1 MSPRPAQ
8 SSASAGNGA
17 RVLVV
22 DDEPNITELVS
33 MALRYEGFSVK
44 TAATGR
50 AALTAVSQFSPA
62 LVILDVMLPDI
73 DGLEV
78 LRRLNSAG
86 HRVPIIFL
94 TARDATE
101 DKVHGLT
108 VGGDDYVTKPFS
120 IEELVARVRV
130 VLRRHGAAGEES
142 GQLQLADLELDDEA
156 HEVRR
161 AGRVVDLTTTEYRL
175 LRYLL
180 INAGRVL
187 TPDPRPR
194 LALRLRRGRERARDV
209 HQLPAAEDRPPGATA
224 RADGSRR
231 RLRPP
236 RPANIDMTRSLSGRL
251 LIGIVSLVAVG
262 LLVADV
268 ATYTALQT
276 FLIGRVDVQLS
287 TGHNAAVAGLGGSPQ
302 GNGPP
307 AGSTF
312 PADTIIERV
321 QADGTVLDARR
332 LSFGGTSSSSALPVL
347 PKPLPSG
354 TEKDPAVQ
362 TLNGIN
368 GVSHYRAAIWPEDS
382 FRGEYVVLA
391 IPLLDV
397 ESTLGQLLQ
406 LEVLISFGVVAAT
419 AVLAL
424 IIIRIGLRPLR
435 RMAGVAQ
442 DIAAG
447 DLTRRVEPATQ
458 DTEIGRLGIALNG
471 MLSQIEAAF
480 GERTR
485 SEQRLRRFIA
495 DASHELRTPLTSV
508 RGYAEMLR
516 RGAQESPEDASIA
529 RRRIEEES
537 VRMSL
542 MVDDMLVLARLGQ
555 GRPLERV
562 PVDLQ
567 SIARDAVADA
577 HAVAPQRSITLDA
590 RAPVVITGDDTR
602 LRQAVGNLMRNA
614 LVHTP
619 NATAIEV
626 ALETHDGV
634 ATMSVVDHGPGLKPD
649 DAGRVF
655 EPFYRADASRSR
667 DSGGAGLGL
676 SIVAAVV
683 DAHGGRVKVSET
695 PGGGATFEV
704 ALPIAKA

>member
-1 MSPRPAQ
+1 MLIGVIALVAIGLVVSGAATYLTLQNFLLTRVDTQLTDGHLAAISVLGGRGPG
-8 SSASAGNGA
+8 GNG
-17 RVLVV
+17 
-22 DDEPNITELVS
+22 
-33 MALRYEGFSVK
+33 
-44 TAATGR
+44 
-50 AALTAVSQFSPA
+50 QF
-62 LVILDVMLPDI
+62 
-73 DGLEV
+73 
-78 LRRLNSAG
+78 
-86 HRVPIIFL
+86 PI
-94 TARDATE
+94 
-101 DKVHGLT
+101 G
-108 VGGDDYVTKPFS
+108 
-120 IEELVARVRV
+120 
-130 VLRRHGAAGEES
+130 
-142 GQLQLADLELDDEA
+142 
-156 HEVRR
+156 
-161 AGRVVDLTTTEYRL
+161 
-175 LRYLL
+175 
-180 INAGRVL
+180 
-187 TPDPRPR
+187 
-194 LALRLRRGRERARDV
+194 
-209 HQLPAAEDRPPGATA
+209 
-224 RADGSRR
+224 
-231 RLRPP
+231 
-236 RPANIDMTRSLSGRL
+236 
-251 LIGIVSLVAVG
+251 
-262 LLVADV
+262 
-268 ATYTALQT
+268 
-276 FLIGRVDVQLS
+276 
-287 TGHNAAVAGLGGSPQ
+287 
-302 GNGPP
+302 
-307 AGSTF
+307 
-312 PADTIIERV
+312 TIIEVFSPNGSEIGQPLRY
-321 QADGTVLDARR
+321 DFPN
-332 LSFGGTSSSSALPVL
+332 STSKALPIA
-347 PKPLPSG
+347 PHPLPSG
-354 TEKDPAVQ
+354 TEARPALV
-362 TLNGIN
+362 TLDGTN

-382 FRGEYVVLA
+382 FGGDYILLA
-391 IPLLDV
+391 IPMDDV
-397 ESTLGQLLQ
+397 EGTLNQLLL
-406 LEVLISFGVVAAT
+406 LEGLVGVAVLVAT
-419 AVLAL
+419 GVLAL
-424 IIIRIGLRPLR
+424 LIIRIGLRPLR

-516 RGAQESPEDASIA
+516 RGAQESPEDASVA

-555 GRPLERV
+555 GRPLERA

-590 RAPVVITGDDTR
+590 PASVVIAGDDTR

-619 NATAIEV
+619 SSSPIEV

-676 SIVAAVV
+676 SIVSAVV
-683 DAHGGRVKVSET
+683 DAHGGSVKVSET

-704 ALPIAKA
+704 ELPISKA

>member
-1 MSPRPAQ
+1 MPSRSVRYWLRSRLANSLIFLFVGLQVHHAAMNDSVGYIIVVWNTGPGTASNVTLDDPLPGGLNWTTGNPDCTITSGTLHCAFGDLGVTTKEQ
-8 SSASAGNGA
+8 STAS
-17 RVLVV
+17 V
-22 DDEPNITELVS
+22 T
-33 MALRYEGFSVK
+33 
-44 TAATGR
+44 
-50 AALTAVSQFSPA
+50 LTA
-62 LVILDVMLPDI
+62 DTT
-73 DGLEV
+73 
-78 LRRLNSAG
+78 R
-86 HRVPIIFL
+86 
-94 TARDATE
+94 E
-101 DKVHGLT
+101 DC
-108 VGGDDYVTKPFS
+108 
-120 IEELVARVRV
+120 
-130 VLRRHGAAGEES
+130 
-142 GQLQLADLELDDEA
+142 
-156 HEVRR
+156 
-161 AGRVVDLTTTEYRL
+161 
-175 LRYLL
+175 
-180 INAGRVL
+180 
-187 TPDPRPR
+187 
-194 LALRLRRGRERARDV
+194 
-209 HQLPAAEDRPPGATA
+209 
-224 RADGSRR
+224 GS
-231 RLRPP
+231 L
-236 RPANIDMTRSLSGRL
+236 
-251 LIGIVSLVAVG
+251 
-262 LLVADV
+262 
-268 ATYTALQT
+268 
-276 FLIGRVDVQLS
+276 
-287 TGHNAAVAGLGGSPQ
+287 
-302 GNGPP
+302 
-307 AGSTF
+307 
-312 PADTIIERV
+312 
-321 QADGTVLDARR
+321 
-332 LSFGGTSSSSALPVL
+332 
-347 PKPLPSG
+347 
-354 TEKDPAVQ
+354 
-362 TLNGIN
+362 
-368 GVSHYRAAIWPEDS
+368 
-382 FRGEYVVLA
+382 
-391 IPLLDV
+391 
-397 ESTLGQLLQ
+397 
-406 LEVLISFGVVAAT
+406 LEVLISLGVVAAT
-419 AVLAL
+419 AALAL
-424 IIIRIGLRPLR
+424 IIIRIGLRPLQ
-435 RMAGVAQ
+435 RMARVAQ

-683 DAHGGRVKVSET
+683 DAHGGSVKVSET

>member
-1 MSPRPAQ
+1 
-8 SSASAGNGA
+8 
-17 RVLVV
+17 
-22 DDEPNITELVS
+22 
-33 MALRYEGFSVK
+33 
-44 TAATGR
+44 
-50 AALTAVSQFSPA
+50 
-62 LVILDVMLPDI
+62 
-73 DGLEV
+73 
-78 LRRLNSAG
+78 
-86 HRVPIIFL
+86 
-94 TARDATE
+94 
-101 DKVHGLT
+101 
-108 VGGDDYVTKPFS
+108 
-120 IEELVARVRV
+120 
-130 VLRRHGAAGEES
+130 
-142 GQLQLADLELDDEA
+142 
-156 HEVRR
+156 
-161 AGRVVDLTTTEYRL
+161 
-175 LRYLL
+175 
-180 INAGRVL
+180 
-187 TPDPRPR
+187 
-194 LALRLRRGRERARDV
+194 
-209 HQLPAAEDRPPGATA
+209 
-224 RADGSRR
+224 
-231 RLRPP
+231 
-236 RPANIDMTRSLSGRL
+236 MTRSLSGRL

-268 ATYTALQT
+268 ATYTALQS
-276 FLIGRVDVQLS
+276 FLISRVDVQLS

-302 GNGPP
+302 ANGLPP
-307 AGSTF
+307 GSTF

-321 QADGTVLDARR
+321 QPDGTVLDAKR
-332 LSFGGTSSSSALPVL
+332 LAFGGTSSSSALPVL

-354 TEKDPAVQ
+354 TEKNPTVL

-382 FRGEYVVLA
+382 FRGEFVVLA

-406 LEVLISFGVVAAT
+406 LEVLISLAVVAAT

-424 IIIRIGLRPLR
+424 IIIRIGLRPLQ

-447 DLTRRVEPATQ
+447 DLTRRVEPANKN
-458 DTEIGRLGIALNG
+458 TEIGRLGIALNG

-555 GRPLERV
+555 GRPLERA

-577 HAVAPQRSITLDA
+577 HAVAPQRAITLDA
-590 RAPVVITGDDTR
+590 PASVVITGDDTR
-602 LRQAVGNLMRNA
+602 LRQAVGNLVRNA

-619 NATAIEV
+619 AASPIEV
-626 ALETHDGV
+626 ALGTHDGM

-655 EPFYRADASRSR
+655 EPFYRADPSRSR

-683 DAHGGRVKVSET
+683 DAHGGSVKVEET

-704 ALPIAKA
+704 ELPVAKA